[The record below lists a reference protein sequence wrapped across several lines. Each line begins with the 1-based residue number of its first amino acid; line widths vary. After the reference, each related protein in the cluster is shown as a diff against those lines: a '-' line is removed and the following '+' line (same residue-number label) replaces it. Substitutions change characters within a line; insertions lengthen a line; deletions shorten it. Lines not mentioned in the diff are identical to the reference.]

1 MNDDLKPTD
10 EQTAVID
17 AFSSG
22 ENLKV
27 IAVAGSGKTTT
38 LRMAANTRAAER
50 NGWRGLYATF
60 SKPLQIEA
68 AQSFPGSVDC
78 KTSHAL
84 AFRSH
89 GAPMK
94 HRFDGPR
101 LSGKDS
107 AEIMWAGGRYPETR
121 ILNSPV
127 EIAPDVI
134 LHPSQLARLALDT
147 VKKFTQSADDEIGAQ
162 HVPTRPGLEEPQ
174 WRAVIAEIVVPV
186 ARLAW
191 RDLTHPAGR
200 LTYFQDCY
208 IKAWALSRP
217 RIRASSILFDEAQDA
232 NACLSAVLRAQT
244 HAQLV
249 AVGDP
254 YQQLFAWRGA
264 VDALATWPADK
275 SLTLAQSFRFGE
287 PVAHRANAWLELLG
301 APTRVLGW
309 PEITSTVGAIDE
321 PTAILCRSNA
331 GAMGAVIRE
340 LDAGRR
346 VHLVGGTSDIERLA
360 KAAQRLQAGERVDHP
375 DLMAFKSWD
384 EVRQHAEQESD
395 GSLAVLV
402 KLIDEHGP
410 DRIVSISG
418 ALSDERMAEVTVST
432 AHKSKGRQWSKVQ
445 LGPDFREP
453 FPREDPRRPGRYRV
467 VVDASEAML
476 LYVASTR
483 AVDALDDTSAR
494 WVEQL
499 HDYGLPVVVRG
510 APRVVDAAPEPNSPA
525 ERREFAQLLDAS
537 SLGSPE
543 AKRLRETPPTPI
555 SGELTGMADEQT
567 DWDGTPAPVEVPHCW
582 RCGLHDCFCDPETAA
597 RHADM
602 IQAPCGPREARAAFI
617 ADRRYV
623 RETKTW
629 QKFPGLDWDPTW
641 DPALEEVSGGK

>member
-1 MNDDLKPTD
+1 MSKHKPTQ
-10 EQTAVID
+10 EQQQVID
-17 AFSSG
+17 AFAAG
-22 ENLKV
+22 ESLKV
-27 IAVAGSGKTTT
+27 IAVAGAGKTTT
-38 LRMAANTRAAER
+38 LRMAAEARTAER
-50 NGWRGLYATF
+50 RGWRGLYATF

-68 AQSFPGSVDC
+68 AQSFPGSVDS

-121 ILNSPV
+121 VLGSPV
-127 EIAPDVI
+127 EIAPEVI
-134 LHPSQLARLALDT
+134 LHPSQIARLALDT

-162 HVPTRPGLEEPQ
+162 HVPTRPGLEDPA
-174 WRAVIAEIVVPV
+174 WRAILAEIIVPI

-191 RDLTHPAGR
+191 RDLTHPSGR
-200 LTYFQDCY
+200 LRYFQDCY

-217 RIRASSILFDEAQDA
+217 HIRATSILFDEAQDA

-264 VDALATWPADK
+264 VDALATWPADRA
-275 SLTLAQSFRFGE
+275 LTLAQSFRFGE
-287 PVAHRANAWLELLG
+287 AVADRANAWLQLLG
-301 APTRVLGW
+301 APTRVVGW
-309 PEITSTVGAIDE
+309 PAIASTVGPVDE

-331 GAMGAVIRE
+331 GAMGAVVRE

-360 KAAQRLQAGERVDHP
+360 KAAQRLQAGQRVDHP
-375 DLMAFKSWD
+375 DLMAFKTWD

-410 DRIVSISG
+410 DRIISISS
-418 ALSDERMAEVTVST
+418 ALANEKTADVTVST

-445 LGPDFREP
+445 VGPDFREP

-476 LYVASTR
+476 LYVGVTR
-483 AVDALDDTSAR
+483 AVNELDDTSAR
-494 WVEQL
+494 WVEHL

-510 APRVVDAAPEPNSPA
+510 APQQSGDPEPLVVKHHPSASVMPDPPDEDTLSDGQWPLPPAEVERAEAAGLVVRPESPA
-525 ERREFAQLLDAS
+525 VAQ
-537 SLGSPE
+537 PE
-543 AKRLRETPPTPI
+543 PVVVPPCARCGGRETC
-555 SGELTGMADEQT
+555 L
-567 DWDGTPAPVEVPHCW
+567 
-582 RCGLHDCFCDPETAA
+582 CDPETARVWSA
-597 RHADM
+597 RLGLPA
-602 IQAPCGPREARAAFI
+602 GPAAARTAYARTRVL
-617 ADRRYV
+617 AGASR
-623 RETKTW
+623 
-629 QKFPGLDWDPTW
+629 G
-641 DPALEEVSGGK
+641 